1 LCTTH
6 CNSSYADDFKYLRE
20 LATISPDNRI
30 YKKLAAITNLSCVTN
45 FIAEIQ
51 HKVK

>member
-1 LCTTH
+1 MCTSA
-6 CNSSYADDFKYLRE
+6 CSSSYSDDFAYLRR
-20 LATISPDNRI
+20 LATISPDNNI

-45 FIAEIQ
+45 FLAEIQ